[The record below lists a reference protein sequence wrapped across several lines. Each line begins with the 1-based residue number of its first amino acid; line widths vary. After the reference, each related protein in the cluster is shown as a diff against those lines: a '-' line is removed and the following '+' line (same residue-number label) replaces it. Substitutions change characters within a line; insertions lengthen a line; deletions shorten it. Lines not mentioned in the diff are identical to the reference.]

1 MAHIN
6 EEMALVRHKIRQDR
20 KFVNTLL
27 HFFTDVSDFRMAGKT
42 VYRLENILCICL
54 LLAMKGKFTSFCGA
68 AEYIRYR
75 ASYFKKL
82 GLLENDRIPS
92 HDTLR
97 RIFMEIE
104 ARELRDAILG
114 RIRNLIDKITART
127 GGGNGKMRLLSG
139 DGKAFKGSG
148 RKAGRT
154 KDKKRNIN
162 VFNILDVSN
171 EVCLTSIPLDD
182 KESEIP
188 TFQSLLRRFNLKNT
202 MVTGD
207 ALHCQ
212 TKTMEM
218 IIARGGHYTFTVKD
232 NQPSKKAHI
241 IDMLE
246 LNSKKIQNFS
256 HNNCEYSVLVI
267 DWELADGDCP
277 HAGAYVKMVSHK
289 RADQVDYNPQPQ
301 YFVSSSNN
309 PMLVVETIDN
319 RWCIE
324 NGLHGFKDDFNHED
338 SCTFM
343 DKKAI
348 ATMAVFNNISYAFYR
363 LSSAVFGHSG
373 MSETRIRFEECPEEM
388 LAKLIPLMEGR
399 NLTELLKSNMRG
411 RKKVSR

>member
-1 MAHIN
+1 MNTATCLCDTMAHIN

-162 VFNILDVSN
+162 VFNILDASN

-218 IIARGGHYTFTVKD
+218 IIARGGHYTFTVKTS
-232 NQPSKKAHI
+232 PRRRPI
-241 IDMLE
+241 
-246 LNSKKIQNFS
+246 
-256 HNNCEYSVLVI
+256 
-267 DWELADGDCP
+267 
-277 HAGAYVKMVSHK
+277 
-289 RADQVDYNPQPQ
+289 
-301 YFVSSSNN
+301 SS
-309 PMLVVETIDN
+309 T
-319 RWCIE
+319 
-324 NGLHGFKDDFNHED
+324 
-338 SCTFM
+338 
-343 DKKAI
+343 
-348 ATMAVFNNISYAFYR
+348 
-363 LSSAVFGHSG
+363 
-373 MSETRIRFEECPEEM
+373 
-388 LAKLIPLMEGR
+388 
-399 NLTELLKSNMRG
+399 
-411 RKKVSR
+411 